1 MVYLCN
7 MNYCR
12 KNRLCK
18 LSIDL
23 HSAVAFDYREVV
35 TNILKSGYNV
45 NSINSD
51 GLSPLHYAVIF
62 GRKHMLKLLCKYP
75 IDIDITSHKDKYT
88 PLHYAVI
95 CNNIWCVKFL
105 LIRGADVNKKDSSM
119 RTPIYYAALSGNR
132 KIMDCLLNFIKY
144 SVISDFLN
152 LQTAIKLDNQESIKD
167 LLEQRIYGKDSDKE
181 DTILLHYA
189 VKYGNIY
196 AIKLLLD
203 DGIDVNTVDSYLST
217 PLHYAVKLHNIDMVT
232 VLMKYGADTSIKDG
246 KGITP
251 FYYAMYLSY
260 YGINRDILDIII
272 RYNSVNGIIGNVKR
286 IADRL
291 TVNEH
296 GNISITL
303 HDAARLGYY
312 GAVEQIID
320 NGVDVNYID
329 FNCHSALHCAVKSN
343 NIKVV
348 NLLLR
353 HGIDVNRKDSNDR
366 TALHYAVIV
375 GNKEITSSILEYGAD
390 ICLSDVSNKSPLT
403 YALQLVKDSYYY
415 DKLFYSREVIADR
428 LLINLIASEVR
439 KNENITKDDLYKELN
454 HKLSARIFV
463 SKCLDEIHKMKD
475 VYVKGYSVYDIYI
488 NNKKIDIDILSKH
501 IKNVTDLNLNICFPI
516 HKYVLDKKINNILE
530 RKKLLYKAIT
540 LMNMKN
546 NTNFWGK
553 LPLEIKY
560 IILKYLSNRDLHIL
574 LSSN

>member
-1 MVYLCN
+1 
-7 MNYCR
+7 MNYYR
-12 KNRLCK
+12 NNRLSK

-23 HSAVAFDYREVV
+23 HSAVVFDYHEVV
-35 TNILKSGYNV
+35 TTILKSGYDV
-45 NSINSD
+45 NSINED
-51 GLSPLHYAVIF
+51 GLSPLHYAVVF
-62 GRKHMLKLLCKYP
+62 DRKHMLKLLCKYP
-75 IDIDITSHKDKYT
+75 VDIDITSHKDTYT

-119 RTPIYYAALSGNR
+119 RMPIYYATLSGNR
-132 KIMDCLLNFIKY
+132 RIVDCLLNFSKY
-144 SVISDFLN
+144 SVTDDFLR
-152 LQTAIKLDNQESIKD
+152 LQTAIRIDDQENIKK

-181 DTILLHYA
+181 DTILLHHA
-189 VKYGNIY
+189 VKYGNTY

-203 DGIDVNTVDSYLST
+203 DIIDVNTVDSYLST
-217 PLHYAVKLHNIDMVT
+217 PLHYAIKLHNLDMVT
-232 VLMKYGADTSIKDG
+232 ILMKHGADASIKDG

-260 YGINRDILDIII
+260 YGINRDILDTII
-272 RYNSVNGIIGNVKR
+272 RYNSINGIIGNTKR
-286 IADRL
+286 ITDRL
-291 TVNEH
+291 VVNEY
-296 GNISITL
+296 GNVSITL

-320 NGVDVNYID
+320 NGVDINYID
-329 FNCHSALHCAVKSN
+329 FNCYTALHCAVKSS
-343 NIKVV
+343 NIKIV

-353 HGIDVNRKDSNDR
+353 HGIDVNKKDSNDR

-375 GNKEITSSILEYGAD
+375 GNKEITSSILDYGAD
-390 ICLSDVSNKSPLT
+390 ICSLDVSDKSPLT

-439 KNENITKDDLYKELN
+439 RNETITKNDLYKELN

-488 NNKKIDIDILSKH
+488 NNKNIDIDILSKH

-530 RKKLLYKAIT
+530 RKKLLCKAIT

-553 LPLEIKY
+553 LPIEIKY